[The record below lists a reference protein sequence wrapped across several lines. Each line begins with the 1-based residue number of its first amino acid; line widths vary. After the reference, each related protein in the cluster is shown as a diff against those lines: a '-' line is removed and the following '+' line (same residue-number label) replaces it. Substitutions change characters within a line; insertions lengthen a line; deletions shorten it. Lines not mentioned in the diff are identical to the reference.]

1 MFIVKLFYWLLMIA
15 IWAGII
21 KYRKPL
27 KSWTGNWVWAERYVG
42 RGGTYFIMLLFWLL
56 LMFLWVLYPF
66 GLLDRNDLTSDVNQR
81 NEEILNN

>member
-1 MFIVKLFYWLLMIA
+1 MFIVKLFYWILMIA
-15 IWAGII
+15 IGAWII

-27 KSWTGNWVWAERYVG
+27 KSWTGNWVWAERYIG
-42 RGGTYFIMLLFWLL
+42 RWGTYFIMLLFGLL

-66 GLLDRNDLTSDVNQR
+66 GLLDRNDLQNVNQR